1 MRHVV
6 IVSGCKLALT
16 QAQYEAMVDIIR
28 DAEIMED
35 KHVGKG
41 KGSHGY
47 DNTYLSAIHVKPL
60 HDWFSSN
67 PMPDDFV
74 DAVKLTLKLIESN

>member
-1 MRHVV
+1 MRHIVT
-6 IVSGCKLALT
+6 VSGFKLALT

-28 DAEIMED
+28 DAEVLED

-41 KGSHGY
+41 KGTHGY
-47 DNTYLSAIHVKPL
+47 DDTYILSVHTRPL

-67 PMPDDFV
+67 PMPDDYV
-74 DAVKLTLKLIESN
+74 DALKLAMKMIEAN